1 MEKESLPQ
9 QETQVLEFLLERA
22 RFVLREKS
30 GYAYDEVNA
39 VFRAGSDDLVDVEK
53 RLRALK
59 AIRKSKNFEPLAV
72 LPVIWLKSYENPT
85 SHK

>member
-1 MEKESLPQ
+1 MLD
-9 QETQVLEFLLERA
+9 FLLERA
-22 RFVLREKS
+22 RFVLRERS

-39 VFRAGSDDLVDVEK
+39 VLRAGSDDLVDVEK

-72 LPVIWLKSYENPT
+72 SFKRDSPYIWRRRISAPRCCR
-85 SHK
+85 